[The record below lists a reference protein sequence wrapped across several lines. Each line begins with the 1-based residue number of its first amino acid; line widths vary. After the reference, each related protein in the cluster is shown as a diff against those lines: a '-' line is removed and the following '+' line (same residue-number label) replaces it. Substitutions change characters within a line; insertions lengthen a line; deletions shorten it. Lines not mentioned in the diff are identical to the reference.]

1 MTEPYIYSIGEKRK
15 TNKEDLSTKI
25 KESEDKVM
33 IEIENL
39 KQVREVTITQHRYEE
54 LLDIETRVDVVVE
67 KIIREK
73 YMGMEDILRTLGTE
87 LALQGAEEIRSG
99 Q

>member
-1 MTEPYIYSIGEKRK
+1 MTEIG
-15 TNKEDLSTKI
+15 NS
-25 KESEDKVM
+25 
-33 IEIENL
+33 

-87 LALQGAEEIRSG
+87 IALQGAEEIKSG

>member
-1 MTEPYIYSIGEKRK
+1 MTEIG
-15 TNKEDLSTKI
+15 NS
-25 KESEDKVM
+25 
-33 IEIENL
+33 

-87 LALQGAEEIRSG
+87 LALQGAEEIKSG